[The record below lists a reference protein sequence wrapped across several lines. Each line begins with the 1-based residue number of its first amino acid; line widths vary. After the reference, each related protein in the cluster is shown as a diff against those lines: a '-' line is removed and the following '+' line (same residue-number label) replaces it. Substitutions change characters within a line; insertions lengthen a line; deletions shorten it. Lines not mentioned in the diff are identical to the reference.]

1 MKRLYFHFAAVMLCA
16 LLCSCQQHRYRIS
29 GTADN
34 LSDGDT
40 LLVLRALDLQAID
53 TLVVSASAFQA
64 EGKADSSF
72 FCLLVSQRH
81 QDFVVP
87 FFMQTGNIDIQC
99 SQGKN
104 KVGGTSLNDDF
115 QAFNDSINTMR
126 EEIIR
131 QSSYIYGNNLSKE
144 ETERISEQLKKLND
158 KMSTY
163 IISTAS
169 KNLNNEFGVFL
180 VTQTDNSIMSDEIRK
195 KLIWGMNDK
204 MSHHPSVMALK
215 QHIEKASKVA
225 VGRKIFPF
233 EMYDNHGEVKKIE
246 SLIAAHKMTIL
257 DFWASWCGPCRRE
270 MPFMVELYKQYQ
282 KRGLEIIGISLDKD
296 ENAWK
301 NAISEMK
308 MKWPQLSDLSG
319 WESMTAENFGVEAIP
334 YTVVVDSKGIIL
346 ANGLRGEELET
357 FVQKNLAR

>member
-1 MKRLYFHFAAVMLCA
+1 MKRPYFHIVAVVLCAMLCA
-16 LLCSCQQHRYRIS
+16 CQQRQFRIN

-40 LLVLRALDLQAID
+40 LYILRAFDLHAID

-72 FCLLVSQRH
+72 FCLLVSQNH

-87 FFMQTGNIDIQC
+87 FFVQAGDIDIQC
-99 SQGKN
+99 GRGKS
-104 KVGGTSLNDDF
+104 KVGGTPLNDEF

-126 EEIIR
+126 EEIVR
-131 QSSYIYGNNLSKE
+131 QSSYVYGNDLSRE

-158 KMSTY
+158 KVSTY

-180 VTQTDNSIMSDEIRK
+180 VTQTDNSVMSDEIRQ

-215 QHIEKASKVA
+215 QHIEKAGKVA
-225 VGRKIFPF
+225 AGRKIFPF

-246 SLIAAHKMTIL
+246 SLIAGHKLTIL

-270 MPFMVELYKQYQ
+270 MPFMVELYKQYH

-296 ENAWK
+296 EKAWN
-301 NAISEMK
+301 NAISEMG

-346 ANGLRGEELET
+346 ASGLRGEELES
-357 FVQKNLAR
+357 FVRKSLAR